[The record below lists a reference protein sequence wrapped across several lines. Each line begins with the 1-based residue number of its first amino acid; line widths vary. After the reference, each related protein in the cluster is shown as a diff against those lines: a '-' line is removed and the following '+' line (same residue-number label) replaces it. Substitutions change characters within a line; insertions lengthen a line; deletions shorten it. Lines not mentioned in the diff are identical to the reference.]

1 MSIFAAFAFNPLSS
15 SAQRAELFT
24 AGFHQR
30 RLNAVA
36 AAAILMA
43 GSGLSHGKALDLE
56 EALRIA
62 VTQHPSVAARQN
74 ELRAARSKVD
84 LAERQRYPGLVAQSA
99 KDSAGSQVTTL
110 RLEQPIWTGGRITAE
125 IESANASVQQAEAGV
140 QQSQQDI
147 MLKVAASFTELG
159 RIQARLEA
167 AQSNVE
173 EHSRLDSMIQR
184 RVESNVSPSSDGVQ
198 ARGRLAQARAEVSQL
213 EGLALRAKASLS
225 QSTGQPVDSIVVP
238 KKREY
243 VEIPLDSL
251 ITTAL
256 QFSPALRRL
265 DGEYAALTAEIAL
278 RKSSALPQ
286 VKMRIDHNV
295 GGTSKGTNAYLALD
309 VQTGA
314 GFSAFAAVQEI
325 EARRDAIQSQMEVI
339 KRETIDAVS
348 AEWAD
353 LQSFLLQVRDLRAQV
368 ESTTAVFDSFVRQY
382 AVGRKG
388 WNDVLNAQREVTQAR
403 YQLADADWG
412 TLRASLRIEMLTGV
426 MTVENY
432 ALLLNGSERAVAR
445 ATGAD
450 TPASQTVSAAPSPT
464 SSQTVWDK
472 VGASP
477 EKQETVAVPATV
489 QTDKAGGVDAAAL
502 TPAPQATAPEASMA
516 EEVGAATDL
525 KGAQQGVSSIQ
536 GPGAATAE
544 RDLSD
549 ATHSIE
555 KPMDQ
560 AGPGVATS
568 DAGPAHTPSIPDVS
582 VQDNEAAREAY
593 LFSEQTGQADSQVQW
608 IEAGAATAMPLGA
621 RNVTR

>member
-1 MSIFAAFAFNPLSS
+1 MSIFAAFAVKPLSPFAHRVKS
-15 SAQRAELFT
+15 LTSRN
-24 AGFHQR
+24 HRR

-125 IESANASVQQAEAGV
+125 IDSANASVQQAEAGV

-173 EHSRLDSMIQR
+173 EHSRLESMIQR

-213 EGLALRAKASLS
+213 QGLALRAKASLS
-225 QSTGQPVDSIVVP
+225 QSTGQPVDAIVVP

-265 DGEYAALTAEIAL
+265 EGEYAALTAEIAL

-295 GGTSKGTNAYLALD
+295 GGTSKGTNAYVALD

-314 GFSAFAAVQEI
+314 GFSAFAAVKEI

-368 ESTTAVFDSFVRQY
+368 DSTTAVFDSFVRQY

-445 ATGAD
+445 AKGTD
-450 TPASQTVSAAPSPT
+450 ASTSQSVSAAPSTT
-464 SSQTVWDK
+464 SNQTEWDK

-477 EKQETVAVPATV
+477 DKPETVAVPASGQADQAERV
-489 QTDKAGGVDAAAL
+489 EAAAL
-502 TPAPQATAPEASMA
+502 TPAPLATAPEVSTA

-525 KGAQQGVSSIQ
+525 NGAQQGALSIQ

-549 ATHSIE
+549 ATRSID
-555 KPMDQ
+555 KPIDQ

-568 DAGPAHTPSIPDVS
+568 DAGPAQSSSTPESTA
-582 VQDNEAAREAY
+582 QDSEAARDAY
-593 LFSEQTGQADSQVQW
+593 VFSEPTSQSDSQLQW
-608 IEAGAATAMPLGA
+608 IEAGAATAMPLGT